1 MIVLHRNIL
10 TAIIVNTRFVSFRRY
25 SYKEHFT
32 EGSNN
37 TAGTF
42 LQTIVEY

>member
-10 TAIIVNTRFVSFRRY
+10 TAKIVITRIVSFRIY
-25 SYKEHFT
+25 SYKDHFT
-32 EGSNN
+32 KGENN

-42 LQTIVEY
+42 LQRIVEY

>member
-1 MIVLHRNIL
+1 MIVLHR
-10 TAIIVNTRFVSFRRY
+10 IIFNAKIVITRIVSSRIY

-32 EGSNN
+32 QGSNN

-42 LQTIVEY
+42 LLRIVEY

>member
-10 TAIIVNTRFVSFRRY
+10 TAIIVNTRVSFRRY

-42 LQTIVEY
+42 LQRIVEY

>member
-10 TAIIVNTRFVSFRRY
+10 TAIIVNTRIVSFRRY

-32 EGSNN
+32 QGSNN

-42 LQTIVEY
+42 LGRTVAY